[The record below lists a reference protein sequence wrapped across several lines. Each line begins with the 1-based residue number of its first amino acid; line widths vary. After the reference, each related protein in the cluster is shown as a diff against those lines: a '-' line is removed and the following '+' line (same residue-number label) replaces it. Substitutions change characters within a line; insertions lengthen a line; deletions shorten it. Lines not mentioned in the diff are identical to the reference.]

1 MKPTTKVA
9 ALFFA
14 AALLSLSSLQLAA
27 ATDIDNSNA
36 EEGEEAEDNASN
48 PLAKVRN
55 TDLRVQ
61 YYELDD
67 NNDSERINYEVN
79 GSVMATPQLKIKYEA
94 HYWDT
99 DITGR
104 SEQGM
109 EKVSLKGI
117 YLGKDQR
124 SGSLGYRTAIGLEWV
139 KDFDNDD
146 KGIGGG
152 SDLISPFI
160 GLSLQ
165 FESGLVLVP
174 LVQHFVEYSGDEVN
188 TTAFRLIG
196 IKAFEGGY
204 WLKLDAKVPVDWEN
218 DNEIPANAELQWGK
232 MFNPAF
238 GVFADGFVGV
248 GDDKPYDWGVGLGAR
263 FVY

>member
-1 MKPTTKVA
+1 VSIAIKKTAVFLA
-9 ALFFA
+9 VIVF
-14 AALLSLSSLQLAA
+14 SLSSIGLIAE
-27 ATDIDNSNA
+27 TDMSD
-36 EEGEEAEDNASN
+36 EGDEAEDNASN
-48 PLAKVRN
+48 PLSKTRN

-67 NNDSERINYEVN
+67 KNDSERINYQVD
-79 GSVMATPQLKIKYEA
+79 GAFMATSNLKIKYEA

-99 DITGR
+99 DVTGR

-109 EKVSLKGI
+109 EKFSLKGI
-117 YLGKDQR
+117 YFGKDQR
-124 SGSLGYRTAIGLEWV
+124 SGSLEYRSAIGLEWV

-160 GLSLQ
+160 GVSLQ

-174 LVQHFVEYSGDEVN
+174 LVQHFVEYSGDDVN

-196 IKAFEGGY
+196 IKAYDGGY

-218 DNEIPANAELQWGK
+218 DNEIPANAELQFGK

-238 GVFADGFVGV
+238 GAYLDGFAGV
-248 GDDKPYDWGVGLGAR
+248 GDDKPYVWGVGAGVR

>member
-1 MKPTTKVA
+1 VSVTIKKA
-9 ALFFA
+9 ALFLAVTLFY
-14 AALLSLSSLQLAA
+14 LSSIQLVAA
-27 ATDIDNSNA
+27 NDMSDEGDVA
-36 EEGEEAEDNASN
+36 EENASN
-48 PLAKVRN
+48 PLSKTRN

-67 NNDSERINYEVN
+67 KNDSERINYEFN
-79 GSVMATPQLKIKYEA
+79 GAVMATSQLKIKYEA

-109 EKVSLKGI
+109 EKVTLKGI
-117 YLGKDQR
+117 YFGKDRR
-124 SGSLGYRTAIGLEWV
+124 SGSLEYRPAIGLELV

-196 IKAFEGGY
+196 IKAFDGGY

-218 DNEIPANAELQWGK
+218 DNEIPANAELQFGK

-238 GVFADGFVGV
+238 GAYVDGFAGV
-248 GDDKPYDWGVGLGAR
+248 GDDKPYVWGVGAGVR